1 MALNI
6 VDESTLTVSGAS
18 IGLSSASPTL
28 AVAQTSGARQAVI
41 TVLTAPVCYHQDGGD
56 ATTADPILTPGDI
69 LNVLGDSMRNVL
81 TNLRFIRLG
90 STDGALVIRWYDRDV
105 INVAQVTRGT
115 KGSRIITPTT
125 GTGTTLANL
134 TPGAAF
140 HLLGVRI
147 HIGSALAS
155 AETLTITNNSGTA
168 TAYDTV
174 LFTLDMGTPDI
185 RDVVIPF
192 GGDEDFFG
200 ASDVIDIVLSAN
212 TGGDTF
218 GCETIHELV

>member
-1 MALNI
+1 MAYPQYR
-6 VDESTLTVSGAS
+6 G
-18 IGLSSASPTL
+18 
-28 AVAQTSGARQAVI
+28 QTDKVHNTGYI
-41 TVLTAPVCYHQDGGD
+41 IYGGD
-56 ATTADPILTPGDI
+56 GTNFYPIL
-69 LNVLGDSMRNVL
+69 VDS
-81 TNLRFIRLG
+81 
-90 STDGALVIRWYDRDV
+90 DGKLIQ
-105 INVAQVTRGT
+105 QVPV
-115 KGSRIITPTT
+115 ITPTT

-140 HLLGVRI
+140 HLLGIRI
-147 HIGSALAS
+147 HVGSALAS
-155 AETLTITNNSGTA
+155 AETLTVTNNSGTA
-168 TAYDTV
+168 SAYDTL

-212 TGGDTF
+212 AGGDTW